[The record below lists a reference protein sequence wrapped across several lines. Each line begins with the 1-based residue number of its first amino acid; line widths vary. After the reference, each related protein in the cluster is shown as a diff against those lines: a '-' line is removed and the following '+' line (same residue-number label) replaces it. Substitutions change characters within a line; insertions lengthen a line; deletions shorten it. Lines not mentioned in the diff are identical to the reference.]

1 VPTKGYEAE
10 CGARGTKNGRA
21 GATTG
26 LTFTRTCRNGRS
38 LEGAASFRR
47 SACLQAAHGGSL
59 KV

>member
-1 VPTKGYEAE
+1 VQESGAAPPTI
-10 CGARGTKNGRA
+10 
-21 GATTG
+21 G
-26 LTFTRTCRNGRS
+26 LTFARACRNGRS